1 MNYLQD
7 VAKKN
12 YTFEYGKLVH
22 FGKQTVYL
30 AYFKDKDQL
39 NVAMAFD
46 ETKIE
51 LHGKGNISSMT
62 EISVRRTNS
71 ALVSLRLTN
80 NNKGKTVHAKDPPI
94 VTPGTHA
101 NGSEHLETD
110 EVVGNINKFCKNLLD
125 ENLSPRKS
133 LPIKEYTTLEEVSN
147 VMKEWRNFEFTCGKP
162 LKTPEGIKEAKER
175 ENKDW
180 EKWLSHFKKKKPT
193 TKDDEREENLVKK
206 EGVSI
211 KPVTPVE
218 LHECNTVN
226 ASCLTRLSC
235 DNLQIKEEKNS
246 ESDEGCVKEGK
257 KRILGKQGD
266 RSIAEE
272 HDSDGSWTTV
282 TWKTER
288 KRYLRK
294 PRSRIKL
301 ELE

>member
-46 ETKIE
+46 ENKDRASWQ
-51 LHGKGNISSMT
+51 G
-62 EISVRRTNS
+62 
-71 ALVSLRLTN
+71 ALMSLRLTN
-80 NNKGKTVHAKDPPI
+80 NNKGKSVRAKDPPI

-125 ENLSPRKS
+125 KNLSPRKS

-147 VMKEWRNFEFTCGKP
+147 VMKEWRNFEFICGKP
-162 LKTPEGIKEAKER
+162 LKTPEEIKEAKER

-180 EKWLSHFKKKKPT
+180 EKWLSHFEKKKPT

-211 KPVTPVE
+211 KPVTP
-218 LHECNTVN
+218 HECNTVN

-301 ELE
+301 KLE

>member
-1 MNYLQD
+1 MSRDILFYD
-7 VAKKN
+7 IPSRYSESKVVAVIKQLGKINKIQIKKHHKYQSVKAAITLESDYEKLFVDEN
-12 YTFEYGKLVH
+12 VWKVKILSDKVKQKYTLH
-22 FGKQTVYL
+22 I
-30 AYFKDKDQL
+30 FKDKDQL

-80 NNKGKTVHAKDPPI
+80 NNKGENCSCKDPPI

-110 EVVGNINKFCKNLLD
+110 EVV
-125 ENLSPRKS
+125 
-133 LPIKEYTTLEEVSN
+133 EEVSN

-162 LKTPEGIKEAKER
+162 LKTPEEIKEAKER

-180 EKWLSHFKKKKPT
+180 EKWLSHFEKKKPT
-193 TKDDEREENLVKK
+193 VLEKKEEVADKKEKEVLLMDLKTKDDEREENLVKK

-246 ESDEGCVKEGK
+246 ESDEGCVK
-257 KRILGKQGD
+257 RV
-266 RSIAEE
+266 RSE
-272 HDSDGSWTTV
+272 
-282 TWKTER
+282 
-288 KRYLRK
+288 Y
-294 PRSRIKL
+294 
-301 ELE
+301 